1 MPTCQHCA
9 LQIRKTLFDM
19 MDTPT
24 GYGVDVGMAANT
36 ISSLRGNVSAMA
48 SNTTPANYADEGI
61 TTVSTF
67 PISVVHVMWHQCIA
81 CALNTALP
89 LTAAHACV

>member
-1 MPTCQHCA
+1 
-9 LQIRKTLFDM
+9 M

-48 SNTTPANYADEGI
+48 SNTTPPNYADEGI
-61 TTVSTF
+61 TTVSS
-67 PISVVHVMWHQCIA
+67 PHKQVV
-81 CALNTALP
+81 LF
-89 LTAAHACV
+89 LTQSSC